1 MILTEAK
8 NSPLAW
14 IICESYPEE
23 SHTEV
28 KYTGFNGKAVA
39 EVILQTA
46 DEKNRNGRFYSLEE
60 LTRGISDAR
69 LQELLMTRTLFAEC
83 GHPLTKDLQR
93 QATIDK
99 TNACASIEKVWM
111 EGCNVK
117 ALVTASNHPIYGVD
131 FDLDLKEGRKPAWS
145 LRALGAVT
153 ETRRGAEV
161 NNLKII
167 TWDSVIYPSHPGA
180 YTQRVL
186 TAANNES
193 TALVES
199 ALLSESGDL
208 KAVCESTME
217 PMVTIV
223 EREDIVKYIMEE
235 SSKLKFLRE
244 CFDFIYDDISVNEA
258 GTRVTLSEK
267 NGDTIIVPLETHI
280 HNELMNF
287 ASKQMDLYN

>member
-1 MILTEAK
+1 MILNEAK
-8 NSPLAW
+8 NNPLAY

-46 DEKNRNGRFYSLEE
+46 DERNRNGRFYSLEE
-60 LTRGISDAR
+60 LTRGISDSR
-69 LQELLMTRTLFAEC
+69 LQELLNTRTLFAEC

-111 EGCNVK
+111 EGCNVR

-145 LRALGAVT
+145 LRALGSVN

-186 TAANNES
+186 TASNNES
-193 TALVES
+193 ALFTES
-199 ALLSESGDL
+199 AALGSNEIEIVG
-208 KAVCESTME
+208 ESTME
-217 PMVTIV
+217 GFVTIV
-223 EREDIVKYIMEE
+223 ERQDIIDFITKE
-235 SSKLKFLRE
+235 SSKIKFLRE
-244 CFDFIYDDISVNEA
+244 CFDFVYDDIRISEN
-258 GTRVTLSEK
+258 GLRVILSEK
-267 NGDTIIVPLETHI
+267 NGDTIIVPLETHV

-287 ASKQMDLYN
+287 ASRQMDLLN